1 MSWFD
6 DFDLGKTISAI
17 APLAGKIIGGPFA
30 ALAISAVQLA
40 LGSDESEPEVLAKQI
55 KNATP
60 EQLIA
65 LRNIDAGLK
74 VQLKE
79 LNIKEQD
86 LEYQDRADAR
96 ELFQQNSWP
105 QILLSALFVLGY
117 FTITGLLAYFA
128 VNAGAVNGSQGV
140 EINPLLFGMLST
152 VIGVLTAAIPQI
164 LNFWFGSS
172 KGSQDKSLMM
182 NHQQGMF
189 SKNLSNK
196 GVGQ

>member
-30 ALAISAVQLA
+30 ALGISAIQLA
-40 LGSDESEPEVLAKQI
+40 LGTDETEPEALAKQI
-55 KNATP
+55 KKATP

-79 LNIKEQD
+79 LDIKEQH
-86 LEYQDRADAR
+86 LEYQDRANAR
-96 ELFQQNSWP
+96 TLFTQNSTP

-117 FTITGLLAYFA
+117 FIVTGLLSYYA
-128 VNAGAVNGSQGV
+128 VSATKDV
-140 EINPLLFGMLST
+140 EINPLLFGMLGT

-172 KGSQDKSLMM
+172 KGSQDKSQMM
-182 NHQQGMF
+182 AQQSG
-189 SKNLSNK
+189 K
-196 GVGQ
+196 VQ

>member
-30 ALAISAVQLA
+30 ALGISAIQLA
-40 LGSDESEPEVLAKQI
+40 LGSDESDPDALAKQI

-74 VQLKE
+74 VQMKE
-79 LNIKEQD
+79 LDIKEQD
-86 LEYQDRADAR
+86 LEYQDRANAR
-96 ELFQQNSWP
+96 DLFKQNSLP
-105 QILLSALFVLGY
+105 QILLSALFVLG
-117 FTITGLLAYFA
+117 FFIITGSLAYFA
-128 VNAGAVNGSQGV
+128 VNSQA

-172 KGSQDKSLMM
+172 KGSQDKNEMM
-182 NHQQGMF
+182 SYQQAML
-189 SKNLSNK
+189 KK
-196 GVGQ
+196 GLK

>member
-30 ALAISAVQLA
+30 ALGISAVQLA
-40 LGSDESEPEVLAKQI
+40 LGSDETEPEALAKQI

-60 EQLIA
+60 EQIIA

-74 VQLKE
+74 MQLKE

-86 LEYQDRADAR
+86 LQYQDRANAR
-96 ELFQQNSWP
+96 ELFKQNSWP

-117 FTITGLLAYFA
+117 FTITGLLAYYA
-128 VNAGAVNGSQGV
+128 VNAAEGV
-140 EINPLLFGMLST
+140 DINPLLFGMLST

-172 KGSQDKSLMM
+172 KGSQDKNQMM
-182 NHQQGMF
+182 SHQQGLL
-189 SKNLSNK
+189 SKGPFNIGIAK
-196 GVGQ
+196 

>member
-30 ALAISAVQLA
+30 ALGISAIQLA
-40 LGSDESEPEVLAKQI
+40 LGSDETEPEALAKQI

-74 VQLKE
+74 VQLKQ

-86 LEYQDRADAR
+86 LEYQDRANAR
-96 ELFQQNSWP
+96 ELFKQNCWP
-105 QILLSALFVLGY
+105 QVLLSALFVLGY
-117 FTITGLLAYFA
+117 FTVTGLLAYYA
-128 VNAGAVNGSQGV
+128 VNAIEGII
-140 EINPLLFGMLST
+140 INPLMFGMLST

-172 KGSQDKSLMM
+172 KGSQDKSQMIS
-182 NHQQGMF
+182 HQQGLFTKGM
-189 SKNLSNK
+189 SK
-196 GVGQ
+196 

>member
-30 ALAISAVQLA
+30 ALGISAIQLA
-40 LGSDESEPEVLAKQI
+40 LGSDESEPEALAKQI

-74 VQLKE
+74 VQMKE

-86 LEYQDRADAR
+86 LEYQDRANAR
-96 ELFQQNSWP
+96 ELFKQNSWP
-105 QILLSALFVLGY
+105 QILLSALFVFGY
-117 FTITGLLAYFA
+117 FIITGSLAYFA
-128 VNAGAVNGSQGV
+128 VNGGAVNGAPGV
-140 EINPLLFGMLST
+140 EINPLLFGMLGT
-152 VIGVLTAAIPQI
+152 VVGVLTAAIPQI

-172 KGSQDKSLMM
+172 KGSQDKSLIMLE
-182 NHQQGMF
+182 NTKQGG
-189 SKNLSNK
+189 K
-196 GVGQ
+196 Q

>member
-6 DFDLGKTISAI
+6 DFDLGDTLLDI

-30 ALAISAVQLA
+30 AIGISAIQAIFGDDETSPEELA
-40 LGSDESEPEVLAKQI
+40 QRI

-65 LRNIDAGLK
+65 LRKIDGQLE

-79 LNIKEQD
+79 LGIKKEE
-86 LEYQDRADAR
+86 LVFKDRANAR
-96 ELFQQNSWP
+96 ELFKQNSWP

-128 VNAGAVNGSQGV
+128 VNAGAVNGTQGI

-172 KGSQDKSLMM
+172 KGSQDKSQMM
-182 NHQQGMF
+182 SNQQGMF
-189 SKNLSNK
+189 NK
-196 GVGQ
+196 GIGK

>member
-30 ALAISAVQLA
+30 ALGISAIQLA
-40 LGSDESEPEVLAKQI
+40 LGSDETEPEALAKQI

-86 LEYQDRADAR
+86 LEYQDRANAR
-96 ELFQQNSWP
+96 ELFKQNSWP
-105 QILLSALFVLGY
+105 QVLLSALFVLGY
-117 FTITGLLAYFA
+117 FTITGLLAYYA
-128 VNAGAVNGSQGV
+128 VNWQEGI
-140 EINPLLFGMLST
+140 EINPLLFGMLGT

-172 KGSQDKSLMM
+172 KSSQEKNQLLT
-182 NHQQGMF
+182 NGM
-189 SKNLSNK
+189 K
-196 GVGQ
+196 